1 MNFGPFV
8 RYVRPDSFIHEVI
21 KRTFFRKSDRGST
34 REITEIREEIRKG
47 EKR

>member
-8 RYVRPDSFIHEVI
+8 KYVRSDSFIHEDI
-21 KRTFFRKSDRGST
+21 KRTFFRKSGRGST

-47 EKR
+47 DKK